1 MMTSIFL
8 LSEIY
13 KSFCKSK
20 TVQYKDSIASAI
32 GLYLLLYKL
41 KTLKI
46 YKNIKY
52 TIKLKIL
59 EIVVSP
65 LCRFDVV

>member
-1 MMTSIFL
+1 MTSIFL

-20 TVQYKDSIASAI
+20 TVQYKDRSIASAI
-32 GLYLLLYKL
+32 SLYLLLYKL
-41 KTLKI
+41 KTFKI

-52 TIKLKIL
+52 TIKLKFL